1 VSGESSASAA
11 YEHFLAPRKT
21 FSKGFFMKL
30 LVVGSG
36 MMGSAAAFDM
46 ARTPQVDSVTLAD
59 TDSKRAQEVAAR
71 VNRITGCK
79 KVRAVALDAGNQRAA
94 ARLMRGHDAAL
105 SAVPYFL
112 NLGLARAALDARC
125 HFADLGGNN
134 TVVRQELALSKQA
147 EKRGVALAPDCGL
160 SPGMASILGG
170 ELVRRLGGRADALRL
185 YVGGLPERP
194 TPPFHYQLVFSVEG
208 LINEYVE
215 PARILR
221 RGKMTTV
228 DPLTEPE
235 EFHLAGFPPLMAFQT
250 SGGTSTLPETFE
262 GRVGECFEKTL
273 RYPGH
278 YDLLCELKELG
289 LFSGEKMK
297 IGKAEIAPRAM
308 MAKIF
313 EGKFASKGPDVC
325 IMRLEA
331 HESVHR
337 AGVRGLLGAQLKGRV
352 ASFTMVDHY
361 DPKTDMSAMMRTTAF
376 PASIVVQ
383 MLVSGAITKR
393 GAVLQERDVP
403 ADLFLEE
410 VKKRGIKID
419 YALD

>member
-1 VSGESSASAA
+1 
-11 YEHFLAPRKT
+11 
-21 FSKGFFMKL
+21 MKL
-30 LVVGSG
+30 LVIGSG
-36 MMGSAAAFDM
+36 MMGSAAAYDM
-46 ARTPQVDSVTLAD
+46 ARTPQVASVTLAD
-59 TDSKRAQEVAAR
+59 SNPHRAREVAAR
-71 VNRITGCK
+71 VNRITGEK
-79 KVRAVALDAGNQRAA
+79 KVRAVELDASNEPAA
-94 ARLMRGHDAAL
+94 AKLMHGHDAAL

-112 NLGLARAALDARC
+112 NLGLAKAAITARC

-147 EKRGVALAPDCGL
+147 EKRGVAIAPDCGL

-170 ELVRRLGGRADALRL
+170 ELVRRLDGRADALKL
-185 YVGGLPERP
+185 YVGGLPEKP
-194 TPPFHYQLVFSVEG
+194 MPPFHYQLVFSVEG

-221 RGKMTTV
+221 KGKLTTI
-228 DPLTEPE
+228 DALTEPE
-235 EFHLAGFPPLMAFQT
+235 EFHMPGFAPLIAFHT

-289 LFSGEKMK
+289 LFSSEK
-297 IGKAEIAPRAM
+297 IRVNGTQIAPRAVM
-308 MAKIF
+308 SKIF
-313 EGKFASKGPDVC
+313 EGKFAGKGPDVC

-331 HESVHR
+331 HESVR
-337 AGVRGLLGAQLKGRV
+337 TAGVRGLLGGRLKGRV

-376 PASIVVQ
+376 PASIVLQ
-383 MLVSGAITKR
+383 MLASGTITQR
-393 GAVLQERDVP
+393 GGILQERHVP
-403 ADLFLEE
+403 AETFLDEMAA
-410 VKKRGIKID
+410 RGIKIE
-419 YALD
+419 YAVE

>member
-1 VSGESSASAA
+1 
-11 YEHFLAPRKT
+11 
-21 FSKGFFMKL
+21 MKF
-30 LVVGSG
+30 LVVGAG
-36 MMGSAAAFDM
+36 MMGSAAAYDM
-46 ARTPQVDSVTLAD
+46 ARQPDVHAVTLAD
-59 TDSKRAQEVAAR
+59 ADLKRAREVAAR
-71 VNRITGCK
+71 INHIHGDR
-79 KVRAVALDAGNQRAA
+79 KVKAIVLDASNEKSAA
-94 ARLMRGHDAAL
+94 HAMKGHDASL

-112 NLGLARAALDARC
+112 NLGLAKAAIEARC

-134 TVVRQELALSKQA
+134 TVVRQELALSAKA
-147 EKRGVALAPDCGL
+147 EKRGVAIAPDCGL

-170 ELVRRLGGRADALRL
+170 ELVNRLGGRADALRL

-194 TPPFHYQLVFSVEG
+194 VPPFHYQLVFSVEG

-221 RGKMTTV
+221 KGKLVTIE
-228 DPLTEPE
+228 PLTEPE
-235 EFHLAGFPPLMAFQT
+235 EFHMDGFSPLVAFQT
-250 SGGTSTLPETFE
+250 SGGTSTLPESFE

-278 YDLLCELKELG
+278 FDLLCELKALG

-297 IGKAEIAPRAM
+297 IGNVQIAPRALM
-308 MAKIF
+308 SKVF

-331 HESVHR
+331 HESVR
-337 AGVRGLLGAQLKGRV
+337 TPGVRGLLGGRLKGRV
-352 ASFTMVDHY
+352 ATFTLVDHY

-376 PASIVVQ
+376 PASIVTQ
-383 MLVSGAITKR
+383 MLASGAISKR

-403 ADLFLEE
+403 ADTFLNEMQ
-410 VKKRGIKID
+410 KRGIQIQ
-419 YALD
+419 YAIQ

>member
-1 VSGESSASAA
+1 
-11 YEHFLAPRKT
+11 
-21 FSKGFFMKL
+21 MKL
-30 LVVGSG
+30 LVIGSG
-36 MMGSAAAFDM
+36 MMGSAAAYDM
-46 ARTPQVDSVTLAD
+46 ARQEQVESVTLAD
-59 TDSKRAQEVAAR
+59 NDERRAKEVVAR
-71 VNRITGCK
+71 VNKITGEK
-79 KVRAVALDAGNQRAA
+79 KVRAVALDASSEKAA

-112 NLGLARAALDARC
+112 NLGLAKAAVEARC

-134 TVVRQELALSKQA
+134 TVVRQELALSKKA
-147 EKRGVALAPDCGL
+147 EKRGVAVAPDCGL

-170 ELVRRLGGRADALRL
+170 ELVRRLGGRADALKL

-194 TPPFHYQLVFSVEG
+194 MPPFHYQLVFSVEG

-221 RGKMTTV
+221 KGKLVTIEA
-228 DPLTEPE
+228 LTEPE
-235 EFHLAGFPPLMAFQT
+235 EFHMAGFSPLIAFHT
-250 SGGTSTLPETFE
+250 SGGTSTMPESFA

-278 YDLLCELKELG
+278 YDLLCELKALG
-289 LFSGEKMK
+289 LFSSETMK
-297 IGKAEIAPRAM
+297 IGKIEIAPRAVM
-308 MAKIF
+308 SRLF

-331 HESVHR
+331 HESLR
-337 AGVRGLLGAQLKGRV
+337 SPGVRGLLGGRLKGRV
-352 ASFTMVDHY
+352 ASFTLVDHY

-383 MLVSGAITKR
+383 MLASGAIAKR

-403 ADLFLEE
+403 ADMFLEE
-410 VKKRGIKID
+410 MAKRGIKID
-419 YALD
+419 YAIK

>member
-1 VSGESSASAA
+1 
-11 YEHFLAPRKT
+11 
-21 FSKGFFMKL
+21 MKL

-46 ARTPQVDSVTLAD
+46 ARTPQVGSVTLAD
-59 TDSKRAQEVAAR
+59 SDTRRAREVAAR
-71 VNRITGCK
+71 VNRITGEK
-79 KVRAVALDAGNQRAA
+79 KVRASGLDASDEKAA
-94 ARLMRGHDAAL
+94 ARLMHGHEAVL

-112 NLGLARAALDARC
+112 NLGLARAAVEAQC

-134 TVVRQELALSKQA
+134 TLVRQELALSKKA
-147 EKRGVALAPDCGL
+147 ERRGVSIAPDCGL

-185 YVGGLPERP
+185 YVGGLPEQP

-221 RGKMTTV
+221 KGKLTTI

-235 EFHLAGFPPLMAFQT
+235 DFHIAGFPPLVAFHT

-289 LFSGEKMK
+289 LFSSEKMQF
-297 IGKAEIAPRAM
+297 GKAQVAPRAM
-308 MAKIF
+308 MSKIF

-331 HESVHR
+331 HESVSR
-337 AGVRGLLGAQLKGRV
+337 PGARGLLGGRLKGRV

-383 MLVSGAITKR
+383 MLASGAISQR
-393 GAVLQERDVP
+393 GGVLQERDVP

-410 VKKRGIKID
+410 IEKRGIRIH
-419 YALD
+419 YTME